1 MGKQAHVIPMKV
13 HLEKLSL
20 TREIERQMMWDA
32 VTIALNDE
40 FGFGKERILKLL
52 KAVEKRREDIAR
64 LFIGDTKD
72 MEYAKSVL
80 DRRLKEICG
89 DEFLPWEERYKP

>member
-1 MGKQAHVIPMKV
+1 MRKANVIPMKV

-80 DRRLKEICG
+80 DRRLREICG